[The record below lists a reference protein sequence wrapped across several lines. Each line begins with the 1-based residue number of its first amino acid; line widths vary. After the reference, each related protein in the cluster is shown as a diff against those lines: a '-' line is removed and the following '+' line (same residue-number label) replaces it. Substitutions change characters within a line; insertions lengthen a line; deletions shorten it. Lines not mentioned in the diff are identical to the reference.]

1 MTEPAHHL
9 PEEMSTA
16 QLLERLTE
24 QTSLLVRQEVQHATA
39 EMKEKGTRLGIGLGL
54 SGAGAV
60 VALFGVGALVAA
72 AVLALD
78 LVLAAW
84 LAALI
89 VGVVIVAV
97 GALLALVGVQRAR
110 AAVPPMPEDTM
121 ASVQRDVQTVKENVK

>member
-1 MTEPAHHL
+1 
-9 PEEMSTA
+9 
-16 QLLERLTE
+16 
-24 QTSLLVRQEVQHATA
+24 
-39 EMKEKGTRLGIGLGL
+39 
-54 SGAGAV
+54 V

-97 GALLALVGVQRAR
+97 GAVLALVGVQRAR